1 MSLRNNPVCQRPFWW
16 PSQLMW
22 QNFFIFQILCC
33 FTYEREGDYSHDA
46 KKLWGYLHVYTS
58 GSTQKR
64 IGWQHPTNSKLKTH
78 SKLDCIYTTT
88 MCLCICLWN
97 TDSSCD
103 FWIKNLSVSWLLL
116 GENVLPPWIWYCIG
130 TSSAFCIQ
138 VTSGSSGLCAT
149 SLWNP
154 SKIQFR

>member
-22 QNFFIFQILCC
+22 QNFFIFQIVSLMKGRVITHMMLRSSEVIYM
-33 FTYEREGDYSHDA
+33 FIP
-46 KKLWGYLHVYTS
+46 S

-138 VTSGSSGLCAT
+138 VTSGSSGLCVT

-154 SKIQFR
+154 SKIQFG